1 MLARGARPDN
11 SKYNYRTFL
20 SVRTSPG
27 WIGQNVCRQVT
38 LSKVDEFASAPF
50 ESVGHA
56 ERAISVWKTNKQI
69 KK

>member
-1 MLARGARPDN
+1 MFARGARPDN
-11 SKYNYRTFL
+11 SKYNYWTFL

-27 WIGQNVCRQVT
+27 WIGQNVRRQVT

-50 ESVGHA
+50 EGVGHA
-56 ERAISVWKTNKQI
+56 ERAVSVWKKT